1 MESALK
7 DADRAKDKID
17 EVLLV
22 GGQTRMPAL
31 QKKVGDFFG
40 KEPHKGVNPDEVV
53 AIGAAIQAGVL
64 GGEVKDVLLLDVT
77 PLSLSIE
84 TLGGVATPLIERNT
98 TIPTRK
104 SQIFT
109 TASDNQTQV
118 EINVVQGERPMAN
131 DNKSLG
137 RFILD
142 GIPPAPRGVPKIEVT
157 FDIDANG
164 ILNVTAR
171 DQATNREQ
179 KITIT
184 ASSGLTEDEIQRM
197 VREAEAHA
205 DDDRKRREGIEL
217 RNQAESMVYQ
227 AERTLKDYGDKVSS
241 ELKAELETKIAAVKD
256 ILENDRENIDRL
268 KPAYEEMTSTLSRV
282 GTSMYEQSESAEAA
296 GEAGEAGPQAEDEA
310 TVEGEFREVHNEG

>member
-1 MESALK
+1 
-7 DADRAKDKID
+7 
-17 EVLLV
+17 
-22 GGQTRMPAL
+22 
-31 QKKVGDFFG
+31 
-40 KEPHKGVNPDEVV
+40 
-53 AIGAAIQAGVL
+53 
-64 GGEVKDVLLLDVT
+64 
-77 PLSLSIE
+77 
-84 TLGGVATPLIERNT
+84 
-98 TIPTRK
+98 
-104 SQIFT
+104 
-109 TASDNQTQV
+109 
-118 EINVVQGERPMAN
+118 MAN

-217 RNQAESMVYQ
+217 RNQAESMAYQ
-227 AERTLKDYGDKVSS
+227 AERTLSDYGDKVSS
-241 ELKAELETKIAAVKD
+241 ELKADLESKIAAVKD
-256 ILENDRENIDRL
+256 ILENDRENVDRL
-268 KPAYEEMTSTLSRV
+268 RPAYEEMTSTLSRI

-296 GEAGEAGPQAEDEA
+296 GDAGEAGPQAEDEA